1 MLSKLPRLFVYSAGT
16 LLLFTAAA
24 KLVSSGG
31 DARIL
36 QMTDPIVGIRFR
48 NLLWLVGGVELVV
61 AVVCLSRRR
70 LGLQAALV
78 GWFAVNCVV
87 YRLSLLLVGYH
98 RPCPCLGTLT
108 DSLGVSPN
116 VVDNFLKTV
125 LAYLLLGSCI
135 TLLYVW
141 REGRPGGQTPTVHPD
156 PI

>member
-61 AVVCLSRRR
+61 AVVCL
-70 LGLQAALV
+70 
-78 GWFAVNCVV
+78 
-87 YRLSLLLVGYH
+87 
-98 RPCPCLGTLT
+98 
-108 DSLGVSPN
+108 
-116 VVDNFLKTV
+116 
-125 LAYLLLGSCI
+125 
-135 TLLYVW
+135 
-141 REGRPGGQTPTVHPD
+141 
-156 PI
+156 